1 MLHRLVLAA
10 LLGTLALPA
19 GARER
24 LVLVPFERVA
34 RSSASRDV
42 LMPALAAALLAKGY
56 DVVAGPD
63 VEEFLRK
70 RRIRWLDSLT
80 PARTAE
86 LLSTFDAG
94 GAVLGTILSW
104 APDRIDPEVAVAAR
118 VLGRDGTVL
127 WSDLAG
133 LSISETE
140 GALGLGKA
148 RGMDELARRA
158 VDRLVAALPARKLA
172 PVRVARSAGLEKLP
186 RVFRDRDR
194 IGARLRI
201 CVLPLENHTGDRDPP
216 RVLDAVLQH
225 RLAERTD
232 LTPVPAAELRDA
244 LGKTGVHVPAQYL
257 TLEQL
262 RELGKT
268 VGTPLFLRGAIYG
281 WGIAPDA
288 AGTPAVEIYLTLVD
302 VESGRTVWSGMH
314 RRTGQ
319 DYEGPLL
326 RGAVRDETS
335 LASRVVG
342 ELLEAFMRL

>member
-1 MLHRLVLAA
+1 MLHRLALAA

-186 RVFRDRDR
+186 CVFRDRDR

-201 CVLPLENHTGDRDPP
+201 CVLPLENHSWDRDPP
-216 RVLDAVLQH
+216 RVLAAVLQH
-225 RLAERTD
+225 GVGAARRIAIAGVDLEREHAD
-232 LTPVPAAELRDA
+232 PEPGADPVP
-244 LGKTGVHVPAQYL
+244 VPEHA
-257 TLEQL
+257 
-262 RELGKT
+262 
-268 VGTPLFLRGAIYG
+268 
-281 WGIAPDA
+281 W
-288 AGTPAVEIYLTLVD
+288 
-302 VESGRTVWSGMH
+302 
-314 RRTGQ
+314 
-319 DYEGPLL
+319 
-326 RGAVRDETS
+326 
-335 LASRVVG
+335 
-342 ELLEAFMRL
+342 ELLEPRRARDAHRRELPRGERRDQAVHRPPRELVHPARLPEAERALRLGDGEAGEVAPQHRPVSPED

>member
-1 MLHRLVLAA
+1 MLHRLALAA

-34 RSSASRDV
+34 RATAARDV

-56 DVVAGPD
+56 DVVAGPE

-70 RRIRWLDSLT
+70 RRIRWLDSLSR
-80 PARTAE
+80 AHAAE
-86 LLSTFDAG
+86 LLSAFDASG
-94 GAVLGTILSW
+94 VVLGTILAW
-104 APDRIDPEVAVAAR
+104 GPDRIDPHVALTVR
-118 VLGRDGTVL
+118 VLGRDGMVL

-133 LSISETE
+133 LSVSETE
-140 GALGLGKA
+140 GALGVGKVRGIEELG
-148 RGMDELARRA
+148 RRTA
-158 VDRLVAALPARKLA
+158 ASLVVTLPAGRLA
-172 PVRVARSAGLEKLP
+172 PVRVARSAGLAQLP

-194 IGARLRI
+194 IGSRLRI
-201 CVLPLENHTGDRDPP
+201 CVLPLQNHTESRDPP
-216 RVLDAVLQH
+216 RILDAVLHH
-225 RLAERTD
+225 RLAERKD

-257 TLEQL
+257 TVEQL
-262 RELGKT
+262 RDLGKA
-268 VGTPLFLRGAIYG
+268 VGTPLFLRGAVYG
-281 WGIAPDA
+281 WGPAADA
-288 AGTPAVEIYLTLVD
+288 EGTPGVEIYLTLVD
-302 VESGRTVWSGMH
+302 VESGRTVWSGLH
-314 RRTGQ
+314 RRIGQ

-342 ELLEAFMRL
+342 ELLDAFMRL